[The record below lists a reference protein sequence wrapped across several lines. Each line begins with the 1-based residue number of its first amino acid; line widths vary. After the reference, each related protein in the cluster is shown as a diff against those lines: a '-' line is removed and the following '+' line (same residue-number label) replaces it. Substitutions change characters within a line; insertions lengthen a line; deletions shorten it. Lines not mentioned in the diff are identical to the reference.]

1 MLYQSSDADSRAQV
15 NWNVLDH
22 LILDTS
28 FILVCI
34 TLQVNLNRK
43 ARPDNSFLKYSS
55 TLYTHL
61 LKV

>member
-28 FILVCI
+28 FIPVCI

-43 ARPDNSFLKYSS
+43 ARTDNSFLKYSS

>member
-22 LILDTS
+22 LIPDTS

-34 TLQVNLNRK
+34 TLRVNLNRK
-43 ARPDNSFLKYSS
+43 A
-55 TLYTHL
+55 
-61 LKV
+61 